1 MEPCYT
7 FTITYHDTEHK
18 PSTVAEDCS
27 TISVSGIQQVLQ
39 ENTEWWN
46 GWIQSFLEASSKH
59 FSKPYTVQHIHKIT
73 KHHLEAREETMFPA
87 TITFH
92 PQTIQIRGGVFYVN
106 WAYHS
111 TPITIDIPDCE
122 EEVSL
127 PVSSQADINEVQE
140 LNGEEVPIDPNA
152 TGDTLVLDTP
162 TKFYDKNKVK
172 EARLKAKIAMYRAQ
186 NQLNRYYEK
195 YGTDVTDSDT
205 DGETSDEEEE
215 IQL

>member
-1 MEPCYT
+1 
-7 FTITYHDTEHK
+7 
-18 PSTVAEDCS
+18 
-27 TISVSGIQQVLQ
+27 
-39 ENTEWWN
+39 
-46 GWIQSFLEASSKH
+46 
-59 FSKPYTVQHIHKIT
+59 
-73 KHHLEAREETMFPA
+73 MFPA